1 MEAVVAD
8 EIDSKRTSRGWWH
21 YWLTLQLPAEVSE
34 RLLLPAQAGC
44 VASFLARE
52 GMEDTLIRWMQRIC
66 STQHQW
72 MVTLDPV
79 VLAPGG
85 QLCWQVRDP
94 THFHLLQEQLRSLN
108 SYLQGS
114 NCPALQL
121 GQPVQWKVSDSRP
134 FNQIGSIQFL
144 LQGMILFRRACYAE
158 EGKQITLFGLRP

>member
-1 MEAVVAD
+1 MEVVVAD

-72 MVTLDPV
+72 MVTLDLIKSV
-79 VLAPGG
+79 PGSPP
-85 QLCWQVRDP
+85 CWQVRQPAD
-94 THFHLLQEQLRSLN
+94 FQGLQQQLTSLN
-108 SYLQGS
+108 TYLKGS
-114 NCPALQL
+114 DCPAIQL
-121 GQPVQWKVSDSRP
+121 GQTIQWRVPVDTNGQRTDSIH
-134 FNQIGSIQFL
+134 FMLEGIL
-144 LQGMILFRRACYAE
+144 LFRRACYAA
-158 EGKQITLFGLRP
+158 EGKEITHFGLRP